1 MSDITSAAALHLK
14 LDRLLAAMEG
24 VAAKQEEQDESI
36 KTLTAGLDLLKQ
48 GQDDMR
54 AAIEELT
61 DAADEEGDG
70 ELREVLLRLTQ
81 QMEQMVADGTRMV
94 TVING
99 LPRAMSD
106 AAMDAVRLALGEAID
121 PRP

>member
-14 LDRLLAAMEG
+14 LDRLIAAMEG
-24 VAAKQEEQDESI
+24 VAAKQEEQDVAIE
-36 KTLTAGLDLLKQ
+36 TLTAGLDLLRQ

-106 AAMDAVRLALGEAID
+106 AAMDAVRLALGEAIE

>member
-14 LDRLLAAMEG
+14 LDRLLATMEG
-24 VAAKQEEQDESI
+24 VAAKQEEQDEAI
-36 KTLTAGLDLLKQ
+36 KTLTAGLDLLRQ
-48 GQDDMR
+48 GQNDMR

>member
-24 VAAKQEEQDESI
+24 IAAKQEEQDESI

>member
-61 DAADEEGDG
+61 DAADEGGDG